1 MTPSSL
7 PCQLCPLVLQGKTG
21 PLIAFYH
28 PPDAGVAA
36 RGDVLVVPAFAEE
49 MNRCRSMVTLQAHA
63 LSALGM
69 GTLVLDLHGTGDSA
83 GEFDQATW
91 DGWRSDMQCGLAWLR
106 QHGRGCRTLLGIRL
120 GALMAA
126 QMAADDASIDRLLLW
141 LPVVAGK
148 TYWTQFLRIRIA
160 AELGNANG
168 IKSTETLRQWSAQ
181 GLAVEASGYQVGPAL
196 ALQLDTLAMPDGQQ
210 LRGKQVAWF
219 EVASH
224 ADAALPRANAKQLED
239 WRDKGVEVSVAQV
252 QGPQFWLA
260 HEREVALPL
269 IESSAAAVRGWL
281 AAPTLAPDDAPQAP
295 VALLARAAAREYPVA
310 FRCGDD
316 ELAGIVHRG
325 ADGARVG
332 VVIVVAGGP
341 QYRAGAHRQFVSL
354 ARLLASRGFP
364 VMRFDLRGMGDS
376 TGVHVG
382 YDQSRPDIRS
392 AIDEFL
398 RLEPGVREVALFG
411 ECNSASGI
419 LFYAPLDERV
429 RQIALANPWVRTP
442 AVQAE
447 AILKHYYLDRLKSP
461 EFWRHVRTG
470 GFDALGSLRSL
481 LQLVVTFVRGRKRLR
496 EGARADGQAD
506 FDHLPLPSKTAQGLR
521 RFRGRVLFLMS
532 GRDLIAREFD
542 QVTQSSQDWQGLLD
556 DPRVSRKDIAD
567 ADHTF
572 SKPEAK
578 AEAQGALL
586 DWLVAGSGQ
595 RAGSA

>member
-1 MTPSSL
+1 MTPRT
-7 PCQLCPLVLQGKTG
+7 PTCQLQPLVLQGKKG

-28 PPDAGVAA
+28 PPAADVAA
-36 RGDVLVVPAFAEE
+36 CGDVLVVPAFAEE
-49 MNRCRSMVTLQAHA
+49 MNRCRSMVTLQAQA
-63 LSALGM
+63 LAALGM

-91 DGWRSDMQCGLAWLR
+91 DGWRSDLQCGLAWLR
-106 QHGRGCRTLLGIRL
+106 RQGRGCRTLFGIRL

-126 QMAADDASIDRLLLW
+126 EMAADDASIDRLLLW
-141 LPVVAGK
+141 LPVIAGK
-148 TYWTQFLRIRIA
+148 TYWTHFLRIRIA
-160 AELGNANG
+160 AELGKADG
-168 IKSTETLRQWSAQ
+168 IKSTEILRQQSAQ
-181 GLAVEASGYQVGPAL
+181 GLAVEASGYLVGATL
-196 ALQLDTLAMPDGQQ
+196 AQQLDTLAMVDGQR
-210 LRGKQVAWF
+210 LSGKQVAWF
-219 EVASH
+219 EVTPG
-224 ADAALPRANAKQLED
+224 ADAPMPRANAKQLED
-239 WRDKGVEVSVAQV
+239 WRDKGVQVVAAQV

-260 HEREVALPL
+260 HQREVALSL
-269 IESSAAAVRGWL
+269 IESSSAAVGHWL
-281 AAPTLAPDDAPQAP
+281 AAPAPVIDALPSAP
-295 VALLARAAAREYPVA
+295 VAIVAAGAAQEYPVA
-310 FRCGDD
+310 FRCADD
-316 ELAGIVHRG
+316 ELAGVVHRG
-325 ADGARVG
+325 ADGARLG

-341 QYRAGAHRQFVSL
+341 QYRVGAHRQFVSL

-364 VMRFDLRGMGDS
+364 VLRFDLRGMGDS
-376 TGVHVG
+376 SGLHVG

-392 AIDEFL
+392 AIDAFL
-398 RLEPGVREVALFG
+398 RLEPGVLEVALFG

-429 RQIALANPWVRTP
+429 SQIALVNPWVRTP
-442 AVQAE
+442 EVQAG
-447 AILKHYYLDRLKSP
+447 AILKHYYLDRLRSR
-461 EFWRHVRTG
+461 EFWLHVRTG
-470 GFDALGSLRSL
+470 RFDALGSLRSL
-481 LQLVVTFVRGRKRLR
+481 LQLLVTFVRGRKRLR